1 MVGFNSVQN
10 SGKWLDFS
18 VKRNR
23 KTLIFATREGLIMFF
38 SILSVTIR
46 FVSNNMESV
55 YVFVSEVKAVFPN
68 Q

>member
-1 MVGFNSVQN
+1 
-10 SGKWLDFS
+10 
-18 VKRNR
+18 
-23 KTLIFATREGLIMFF
+23 MFF

-46 FVSNNMESV
+46 FVSNNTESV